1 MVEVRRGGVYWVA
14 PDEARGS
21 VPPIAHPYVV
31 VQDDVFNRS
40 RVRTVV
46 VMGLT
51 SNLSRAAEPG
61 NVLLDPGEGGL
72 TARSVAVVSQVTSV
86 DREQI
91 GAQLGALSDARVDQL
106 VEGLRFQQ
114 RAFLRGR

>member
-1 MVEVRRGGVYWVA
+1 MDEVRRGGVYWVA

-51 SNLSRAAEPG
+51 SNLSRANEPG
-61 NVLLDPGEGGL
+61 NVLTP
-72 TARSVAVVSQVTSV
+72 
-86 DREQI
+86 REHQ
-91 GAQLGALSDARVDQL
+91 QLGQLRLPLILWLSSR
-106 VEGLRFQQ
+106 
-114 RAFLRGR
+114 